1 LGSNQPDE
9 QRLALFIDF
18 ENIAIG
24 VRDAHYRKFDVNLVL
39 ERLLDKGKLLVKK
52 AYADWSRYSD
62 YKRSFHEAAIEL
74 IEVPQKSVGGKNSA
88 DIRLVVDAMD
98 MSFQKEHINCFV
110 VASGD
115 SDFSPLVSK
124 LKENNKYVIGLG
136 VKNSTSDLLIENCDE
151 FIFYEDLVRVQQR
164 PLPQIANVN
173 EKLQECFALLVD
185 AVLALQRE
193 NKEILWGSM
202 VKETMKRKKPSFNE
216 TYYGF
221 RTFSHLLEDAQK
233 RGIVV
238 LRRDQKSGS
247 YIVEDLGPAA
257 SATVASVTTTA
268 PPAPPVSG
276 PRAVDAPATTAAGTA
291 APAAAG
297 ATAAAAEG
305 TEANGTRAPRRRRSR
320 SRRPRGASVLAA
332 GAYIDSASGSGE
344 GSDMEDHDQDHDDHD
359 DGEDDGPG
367 GEGREDAAEPAS
379 GSAPD
384 PAASA
389 APAPGGEGSPRPA
402 GTDAPTPQPN
412 PAPPR
417 PSETEADHGPFSFFS
432 WMRRDERKDDEER

>member
-1 LGSNQPDE
+1 MPQNASDE
-9 QRLALFIDF
+9 QRIGLFIDF

-39 ERLLDKGKLLVKK
+39 ERLLEKGKVLVKK
-52 AYADWSRYSD
+52 AYADWSRYAD

-74 IEVPQKSVGGKNSA
+74 IEVPQKSIGGKNSA

-164 PLPQIANVN
+164 PMTVISNAP
-173 EKLQECFALLVD
+173 EKLQECFSLLVD

-221 RTFSHLLEDAQK
+221 RTFSHLLEDGQK

-238 LRRDQKSGS
+238 LRRDQRSGS

-257 SATVASVTTTA
+257 
-268 PPAPPVSG
+268 
-276 PRAVDAPATTAAGTA
+276 TTAAR
-291 APAAAG
+291 PAEATGAG
-297 ATAAAAEG
+297 EG
-305 TEANGTRAPRRRRSR
+305 T
-320 SRRPRGASVLAA
+320 LAA
-332 GAYIDSASGSGE
+332 G
-344 GSDMEDHDQDHDDHD
+344 
-359 DGEDDGPG
+359 
-367 GEGREDAAEPAS
+367 DAVATL
-379 GSAPD
+379 D
-384 PAASA
+384 T
-389 APAPGGEGSPRPA
+389 APGPRSS
-402 GTDAPTPQPN
+402 T
-412 PAPPR
+412 
-417 PSETEADHGPFSFFS
+417 
-432 WMRRDERKDDEER
+432 M

>member
-1 LGSNQPDE
+1 MAVSAQDE

-62 YKRSFHEAAIEL
+62 YKRAFHEAAIEL

-110 VASGD
+110 VCSGD

-164 PLPQIANVN
+164 PMPVIAGSLP
-173 EKLQECFALLVD
+173 EKLQDCFNLLVD
-185 AVLALQRE
+185 SLVALQRE
-193 NKEILWGSM
+193 NKELLWGSM
-202 VKETMKRKKPSFNE
+202 VKETMKRKRPSFNE

-221 RTFSHLLEDAQK
+221 RTFSHLLEDAQR

-238 LRRDQKSGS
+238 LRRDQRSGS

-257 SATVASVTTTA
+257 RTE
-268 PPAPPVSG
+268 G
-276 PRAVDAPATTAAGTA
+276 
-291 APAAAG
+291 AG
-297 ATAAAAEG
+297 ATAEASAERPKAEAAAADGEA
-305 TEANGTRAPRRRRSR
+305 ANGGRPSRRRRGR
-320 SRRPRGASVLAA
+320 GGRRARGGVPA
-332 GAYIDSASGSGE
+332 GAEAGPSPADAGE
-344 GSDMEDHDQDHDDHD
+344 EDVDDEAEEATAPEEPEPAAAAAAPHAP
-359 DGEDDGPG
+359 EG
-367 GEGREDAAEPAS
+367 GEPS
-379 GSAPD
+379 
-384 PAASA
+384 
-389 APAPGGEGSPRPA
+389 
-402 GTDAPTPQPN
+402 PQPN
-412 PAPPR
+412 AAAAPER
-417 PSETEADHGPFSFFS
+417 SGAFSLFS
-432 WMRRDERKDDEER
+432 WLRRDHDPEEKKP

>member
-1 LGSNQPDE
+1 LAATNQDE

-39 ERLLDKGKLLVKK
+39 ERLLDKGKLLSKK

-62 YKRSFHEAAIEL
+62 YKRNFHEAAIEL

-110 VASGD
+110 IASGD

-151 FIFYEDLVRVQQR
+151 FIFYEDLVRGQQR
-164 PLPQIANVN
+164 QIPVIANVP
-173 EKLQECFALLVD
+173 EKVQECFALLVD
-185 AVLALQRE
+185 SVLALQRE

-221 RTFSHLLEDAQK
+221 RTFSHLLEDAQR
-233 RGIVV
+233 RGIVQ
-238 LRRDQKSGS
+238 LRRDQRSGS
-247 YIVEDLGPAA
+247 YIVEDLGSAA
-257 SATVASVTTTA
+257 SVAAPRSESQAA
-268 PPAPPVSG
+268 PPPPRLVE
-276 PRAVDAPATTAAGTA
+276 AATA
-291 APAAAG
+291 APAARTTDAPPAASVAASAPAVAAGGEAAEGPLSARGPRRRRGRGRRGRAAG
-297 ATAAAAEG
+297 ATPAGTEAETAAAAAEDSFGHEEEAEEG
-305 TEANGTRAPRRRRSR
+305 DEDLATEAPEER
-320 SRRPRGASVLAA
+320 
-332 GAYIDSASGSGE
+332 
-344 GSDMEDHDQDHDDHD
+344 
-359 DGEDDGPG
+359 
-367 GEGREDAAEPAS
+367 AAEPA
-379 GSAPD
+379 PEPTHD
-384 PAASA
+384 AA
-389 APAPGGEGSPRPA
+389 RPA
-402 GTDAPTPQPN
+402 FSLFSWIRRDAPQTP
-412 PAPPR
+412 PPQAE
-417 PSETEADHGPFSFFS
+417 S
-432 WMRRDERKDDEER
+432 RDAGRKPEGE

>member
-1 LGSNQPDE
+1 LFLAQNHQDEHE

-52 AYADWSRYSD
+52 AYADWSRYAD

-151 FIFYEDLVRVQQR
+151 FIFYEDLVRGQQR
-164 PLPQIANVN
+164 PVPVIANAN
-173 EKLQECFALLVD
+173 EKQQEVFALLVD
-185 AVLALQRE
+185 SILALQRE
-193 NKEILWGSM
+193 NKEVLWGSM

-221 RTFSHLLEDAQK
+221 RTFSHLLEDAQR

-247 YIVEDLGPAA
+247 YVVEDLGPG
-257 SATVASVTTTA
+257 SVATTSSRPEAVTTSA
-268 PPAPPVSG
+268 PPPPS
-276 PRAVDAPATTAAGTA
+276 PRLVETPPAAAA
-291 APAAAG
+291 APAEPAEPAA
-297 ATAAAAEG
+297 ATASP
-305 TEANGTRAPRRRRSR
+305 RAPRRRRSR
-320 SRRPRGASVLAA
+320 GRKPRGTSVLAA
-332 GAYIDSASGSGE
+332 GAYIDPAGAHPSDE
-344 GSDMEDHDQDHDDHD
+344 GGDATDDHD
-359 DGEDDGPG
+359 EAGDDDHHEYAGDGPDDAQPSDARG
-367 GEGREDAAEPAS
+367 GDEMPSRPGRDGSEGEGERPLPATS
-379 GSAPD
+379 EAGQP
-384 PAASA
+384 
-389 APAPGGEGSPRPA
+389 ERPV
-402 GTDAPTPQPN
+402 
-412 PAPPR
+412 
-417 PSETEADHGPFSFFS
+417 FSLFS
-432 WMRRDERKDDEER
+432 WMRREPAPRTSSEEEVPCPRPGKPDPLE

>member
-1 LGSNQPDE
+1 LAVSTQDE

-62 YKRSFHEAAIEL
+62 YKRAFHEAAIEL

-110 VASGD
+110 VCSGD

-164 PLPQIANVN
+164 PMPAIAGSLP
-173 EKLQECFALLVD
+173 EKLQDCFNLLVD
-185 AVLALQRE
+185 SLVALQRE
-193 NKEILWGSM
+193 NKELLWGSM
-202 VKETMKRKKPSFNE
+202 VKETMKRKRPSFNE
-216 TYYGF
+216 SYYGF
-221 RTFSHLLEDAQK
+221 RTFSHLLEDAQR

-238 LRRDQKSGS
+238 LRRDQRSGS

-257 SATVASVTTTA
+257 RAEAAATAEASAERPARPEAVAGEADGANGSR
-268 PPAPPVSG
+268 SG
-276 PRAVDAPATTAAGTA
+276 RRRRGRGGRRARGGAPAGAEAGHSPA
-291 APAAAG
+291 DDAEEDVEDDGEEAGAPDEAEPVAAAG
-297 ATAAAAEG
+297 PAREGAGDLPAADAASE
-305 TEANGTRAPRRRRSR
+305 
-320 SRRPRGASVLAA
+320 RPAA
-332 GAYIDSASGSGE
+332 GS
-344 GSDMEDHDQDHDDHD
+344 
-359 DGEDDGPG
+359 
-367 GEGREDAAEPAS
+367 
-379 GSAPD
+379 
-384 PAASA
+384 
-389 APAPGGEGSPRPA
+389 
-402 GTDAPTPQPN
+402 
-412 PAPPR
+412 
-417 PSETEADHGPFSFFS
+417 FSLFS
-432 WMRRDERKDDEER
+432 WLRREHTPEEKKP

>member
-1 LGSNQPDE
+1 LAANLQDE

-39 ERLLDKGKLLVKK
+39 ERLLEKGKLLVKK

-136 VKNSTSDLLIENCDE
+136 VKNSTSDLLMENCDE
-151 FIFYEDLVRVQQR
+151 FIFYEDLVRGQQR
-164 PLPQIANVN
+164 QLPHLDNLS
-173 EKLQECFALLVD
+173 EKQQEVMGLLVD
-185 AVLALQRE
+185 AVQALQRE
-193 NKEILWGSM
+193 NKEVLWGSM

-221 RTFSHLLEDAQK
+221 RTFSHLLEEAQRK
-233 RGIVV
+233 GVV
-238 LRRDQKSGS
+238 TLRRDQKSGS
-247 YIVEDLGPAA
+247 YVVEDLGSGSGRTETPRAE
-257 SATVASVTTTA
+257 VPA
-268 PPAPPVSG
+268 PPAPRPPEPV
-276 PRAVDAPATTAAGTA
+276 V
-291 APAAAG
+291 
-297 ATAAAAEG
+297 AAAAASGE
-305 TEANGTRAPRRRRSR
+305 EAANGRGPRRRRSR
-320 SRRPRGASVLAA
+320 TRRPRAA
-332 GAYIDSASGSGE
+332 GPGAPAVE
-344 GSDMEDHDQDHDDHD
+344 GA
-359 DGEDDGPG
+359 
-367 GEGREDAAEPAS
+367 EGAVDEEREDGAAEPGQGEETAEPAS
-379 GSAPD
+379 APSWEAP
-384 PAASA
+384 PAAPSWE
-389 APAPGGEGSPRPA
+389 PP
-402 GTDAPTPQPN
+402 
-412 PAPPR
+412 PAPPAWE
-417 PSETEADHGPFSFFS
+417 PAGEAPAGQPDTDEPRAASPERPFSLFS
-432 WMRRDERKDDEER
+432 WMRREPEKPRGEDD

>member
-1 LGSNQPDE
+1 LAVSTQDE

-24 VRDAHYRKFDVNLVL
+24 VRDAHYRKFDIGLVL
-39 ERLLDKGKLLVKK
+39 ERLLDKGKLLSKK

-110 VASGD
+110 VCSGD

-136 VKNSTSDLLIENCDE
+136 VKNSTSELLIENCDE

-164 PLPQIANVN
+164 PMPVLTGAVP
-173 EKLQECFALLVD
+173 EKLQDCFNLLVD
-185 AVLALQRE
+185 SVSALQRE
-193 NKEILWGSM
+193 NKEVLWGSM

-221 RTFSHLLEDAQK
+221 RSFSHLLEDAQR
-233 RGIVV
+233 RGIVT

-247 YIVEDLGPAA
+247 YIVEDLGAAARTDGAAAQEPPTERRAEAAEAEPANGA
-257 SATVASVTTTA
+257 RPTRRRRGRGGRSRRG
-268 PPAPPVSG
+268 APPVPGGAPES
-276 PRAVDAPATTAAGTA
+276 AAHEEVDEPEEEEGEEAAGHEEHE
-291 APAAAG
+291 PVHAAAEPVVE
-297 ATAAAAEG
+297 APRAAAAPER
-305 TEANGTRAPRRRRSR
+305 TS
-320 SRRPRGASVLAA
+320 
-332 GAYIDSASGSGE
+332 
-344 GSDMEDHDQDHDDHD
+344 
-359 DGEDDGPG
+359 
-367 GEGREDAAEPAS
+367 
-379 GSAPD
+379 
-384 PAASA
+384 
-389 APAPGGEGSPRPA
+389 
-402 GTDAPTPQPN
+402 
-412 PAPPR
+412 
-417 PSETEADHGPFSFFS
+417 FSLFS
-432 WMRRDERKDDEER
+432 WLKRESDDKKAT

>member
-1 LGSNQPDE
+1 MAGNQQDE

-62 YKRSFHEAAIEL
+62 YKRAFHEAAIEL
-74 IEVPQKSVGGKNSA
+74 IEVPQKSIGGKNSA

-98 MSFQKEHINCFV
+98 MSFQKEHVNCFV

-164 PLPQIANVN
+164 PLPMASGTLP
-173 EKLQECFALLVD
+173 EKLQECFSLLVD
-185 AVLALQRE
+185 SVVALQRE
-193 NKEILWGSM
+193 NKEVLWGSM
-202 VKETMKRKKPSFNE
+202 VKETMKRKRPSFNE

-221 RTFSHLLEDAQK
+221 RTFSHLLEDAQR
-233 RGIVV
+233 RGVVV

-247 YIVEDLGPAA
+247 YVVEDLGSA
-257 SATVASVTTTA
+257 STATVARSEA
-268 PPAPPVSG
+268 GSADRRSS
-276 PRAVDAPATTAAGTA
+276 AAGRSLRVL
-291 APAAAG
+291 AG
-297 ATAAAAEG
+297 GVGRQRNRRGRRERRGNDRSPGRSATAAW
-305 TEANGTRAPRRRRSR
+305 TRPAGPRDFDPRGGRLHGRRPQ
-320 SRRPRGASVLAA
+320 RRPRRGL
-332 GAYIDSASGSGE
+332 
-344 GSDMEDHDQDHDDHD
+344 
-359 DGEDDGPG
+359 
-367 GEGREDAAEPAS
+367 
-379 GSAPD
+379 
-384 PAASA
+384 
-389 APAPGGEGSPRPA
+389 
-402 GTDAPTPQPN
+402 
-412 PAPPR
+412 
-417 PSETEADHGPFSFFS
+417 
-432 WMRRDERKDDEER
+432 RR

>member
-1 LGSNQPDE
+1 LVAHNSDE

-62 YKRSFHEAAIEL
+62 YRRSFHEAAIEL

-136 VKNSTSDLLIENCDE
+136 VKNSTSDLLLENCDE
-151 FIFYEDLVRVQQR
+151 FIFYEDLVRGQQR
-164 PLPQIANVN
+164 QMPVIANVT
-173 EKLQECFALLVD
+173 EKVQEGFALLVD
-185 AVLALQRE
+185 SILALQRE
-193 NKEILWGSM
+193 NKEVLWGSM

-221 RTFSHLLEDAQK
+221 RTFSHLLEDAQR

-247 YIVEDLGPAA
+247 YIVEDLGSAGSATAA
-257 SATVASVTTTA
+257 SAPAVQQAPRAAEVTT
-268 PPAPPVSG
+268 S
-276 PRAVDAPATTAAGTA
+276 AAA
-291 APAAAG
+291 APANGQTETAEAG
-297 ATAAAAEG
+297 A
-305 TEANGTRAPRRRRSR
+305 NGARTPRRRRSR
-320 SRRPRGASVLAA
+320 GGRSRTRAASTGTAYPENGAGADEGPDLEDQDDDQDDASMEAAEAGAPDGAEQEPEPEHASLAPPEPEPARHENEPEHAPERSFSLFSWIRRP
-332 GAYIDSASGSGE
+332 
-344 GSDMEDHDQDHDDHD
+344 
-359 DGEDDGPG
+359 
-367 GEGREDAAEPAS
+367 
-379 GSAPD
+379 
-384 PAASA
+384 
-389 APAPGGEGSPRPA
+389 
-402 GTDAPTPQPN
+402 PT
-412 PAPPR
+412 
-417 PSETEADHGPFSFFS
+417 E
-432 WMRRDERKDDEER
+432 

>member
-1 LGSNQPDE
+1 MAPGSSRAPQLGTPGVRDWGVDGITPQEGFLAGNQQDE

-24 VRDAHYRKFDVNLVL
+24 VRDAHYRKFDINLVL

-88 DIRLVVDAMD
+88 DIRLVVDARD
-98 MSFQKEHINCFV
+98 RSFPKEHTNCFV

-151 FIFYEDLVRVQQR
+151 FIFYEDLVRGQQR
-164 PLPQIANVN
+164 PLPVIANVP
-173 EKLQECFALLVD
+173 EKVQECFALLVD
-185 AVLALQRE
+185 SILALQRE
-193 NKEILWGSM
+193 NKEVLWGSM

-221 RTFSHLLEDAQK
+221 RTFSHLLEDAQ
-233 RGIVV
+233 RRNIVV

-247 YIVEDLGPAA
+247 YIVEDLGTA
-257 SATVASVTTTA
+257 SSSTGMARVE
-268 PPAPPVSG
+268 PAPTSG
-276 PRAVDAPATTAAGTA
+276 PRPVEVMATSTATPNAGEGAVAA
-291 APAAAG
+291 APEG
-297 ATAAAAEG
+297 AEG
-305 TEANGTRAPRRRRSR
+305 TNGVRGVRRRRGR
-320 SRRPRGASVLAA
+320 GRRPRAGSPLAA
-332 GAYIDSASGSGE
+332 GAFPEGTTGSQGDD
-344 GSDMEDHDQDHDDHD
+344 GPDGDDHD
-359 DGEDDGPG
+359 DGDDDMAG
-367 GEGREDAAEPAS
+367 GDESAS
-379 GSAPD
+379 QAHPTE
-384 PAASA
+384 A
-389 APAPGGEGSPRPA
+389 APAPEPPRVEPERPAFSLFSWIRRDPPPEPPPADRKPEGS
-402 GTDAPTPQPN
+402 D
-412 PAPPR
+412 
-417 PSETEADHGPFSFFS
+417 
-432 WMRRDERKDDEER
+432 

>member
-1 LGSNQPDE
+1 LAVSAQDE

-24 VRDAHYRKFDVNLVL
+24 VRDAHYRKFDITLVL
-39 ERLLDKGKLLVKK
+39 ERLLDKGKLLSKK

-110 VASGD
+110 ICSGD

-136 VKNSTSDLLIENCDE
+136 VKNSTSELLIENCDE

-164 PLPQIANVN
+164 PMPVLAGGVP
-173 EKLQECFALLVD
+173 EKLQDCFNLLVD
-185 AVLALQRE
+185 SVSALQRE
-193 NKEILWGSM
+193 NKEVLWGSM

-221 RTFSHLLEDAQK
+221 RSFSHLLEDAQR
-233 RGIVV
+233 RGIVT

-247 YIVEDLGPAA
+247 YIIEDLGAA
-257 SATVASVTTTA
+257 A
-268 PPAPPVSG
+268 
-276 PRAVDAPATTAAGTA
+276 RAD
-291 APAAAG
+291 AAG
-297 ATAAAAEG
+297 ASEPAAERRP
-305 TEANGTRAPRRRRSR
+305 EAEAEAANGARSPRRRRGRGGR
-320 SRRPRGASVLAA
+320 SRRAGAPVPGAPPEPGAPGADEAEEAEEDEAEESAAHEEGEPEHAAA
-332 GAYIDSASGSGE
+332 GS
-344 GSDMEDHDQDHDDHD
+344 
-359 DGEDDGPG
+359 
-367 GEGREDAAEPAS
+367 RE
-379 GSAPD
+379 APR
-384 PAASA
+384 AA
-389 APAPGGEGSPRPA
+389 APPE
-402 GTDAPTPQPN
+402 
-412 PAPPR
+412 R
-417 PSETEADHGPFSFFS
+417 PSFSLFS
-432 WMRRDERKDDEER
+432 WLRREGDERKGGS

>member
-1 LGSNQPDE
+1 LGQSPQDE

-74 IEVPQKSVGGKNSA
+74 IEVPQKSLGGKNSA

-124 LKENNKYVIGLG
+124 LKENNKYVIGVG

-151 FIFYEDLVRVQQR
+151 FIFYEDLVRGQQR
-164 PLPQIANVN
+164 PLPAIANVP
-173 EKLQECFALLVD
+173 EKVQECFALLVD
-185 AVLALQRE
+185 SVLALQRE

-221 RTFSHLLEDAQK
+221 RTFSHLLEDAQR

-238 LRRDQKSGS
+238 LRKDQRSGS
-247 YIVEDLGPAA
+247 YIVEDLGAASVATGVRPEPAA
-257 SATVASVTTTA
+257 T
-268 PPAPPVSG
+268 G
-276 PRAVDAPATTAAGTA
+276 PRPAETRPAEVRTAEARPPEARAAEPAAVA
-291 APAAAG
+291 AAAG
-297 ATAAAAEG
+297 S
-305 TEANGTRAPRRRRSR
+305 TESEAVNGSRSPRRRRGR
-320 SRRPRGASVLAA
+320 GRRARGVSPHAA
-332 GAYIDSASGSGE
+332 GAFPESAGSPAHGDDVHDLDDVEHDGE
-344 GSDMEDHDQDHDDHD
+344 GDE
-359 DGEDDGPG
+359 GEDELAPESAEAPHESSSPASSEPSGH
-367 GEGREDAAEPAS
+367 AEPE
-379 GSAPD
+379 
-384 PAASA
+384 
-389 APAPGGEGSPRPA
+389 APAPA
-402 GTDAPTPQPN
+402 
-412 PAPPR
+412 APPER
-417 PSETEADHGPFSFFS
+417 APFSFFS
-432 WMRRDERKDDEER
+432 WIRREPAPPPSPADPHAAGKTDHRD

>member
-1 LGSNQPDE
+1 LAVSTQDE

-24 VRDAHYRKFDVNLVL
+24 VRDAHYRKFDINLVL
-39 ERLLDKGKLLVKK
+39 ERLLDKGKLLSKK

-110 VASGD
+110 ICSGD

-136 VKNSTSDLLIENCDE
+136 VKNSTSELLIENCDE

-164 PLPQIANVN
+164 PMPVLAGAVP
-173 EKLQECFALLVD
+173 EKLQDCFNLLVD
-185 AVLALQRE
+185 SVSALQRE
-193 NKEILWGSM
+193 NKEVLWGSM

-221 RTFSHLLEDAQK
+221 RSFSHLLEDAQR
-233 RGIVV
+233 RGIVA

-247 YIVEDLGPAA
+247 YIIEDLGAAARTDGGGSSEPAA
-257 SATVASVTTTA
+257 ERRAEAEGEAANGGRPPRRRRGRGGRGRRPGAPAAPGAGPSVADEADEEGEEEAEDAFAPDEA
-268 PPAPPVSG
+268 PPA
-276 PRAVDAPATTAAGTA
+276 RTE
-291 APAAAG
+291 APAAA
-297 ATAAAAEG
+297 
-305 TEANGTRAPRRRRSR
+305 
-320 SRRPRGASVLAA
+320 RPERPSFSLFSWLKRDSDDKKGAS
-332 GAYIDSASGSGE
+332 
-344 GSDMEDHDQDHDDHD
+344 
-359 DGEDDGPG
+359 
-367 GEGREDAAEPAS
+367 
-379 GSAPD
+379 
-384 PAASA
+384 
-389 APAPGGEGSPRPA
+389 
-402 GTDAPTPQPN
+402 
-412 PAPPR
+412 
-417 PSETEADHGPFSFFS
+417 
-432 WMRRDERKDDEER
+432 